1 MADEQRGIGL
11 LERAKGERR
20 PVGDLVGDNDVGVK
34 LVEDGGKLL
43 GERIRLS
50 EQVVHP
56 LLGLAAECRDGAPS
70 RCGEEVGELARF
82 LRWLILGSDQARV
95 ASRPESEQ
103 AVLESVGGDAGL
115 EPCTGRYD
123 DICPASPE
131 CLPDRGEGQVVRD
144 VVGTDEQGD
153 HWAAVRR

>member
-20 PVGDLVGDNDVGVK
+20 PVGDLVGEDDVGVK
-34 LVEDGGKLL
+34 LVDDRGELL
-43 GERIRLS
+43 GDSVRLP

-56 LLGLAAECRDGAPS
+56 LLGLVSKRRDGAAS

-82 LRWLILGSDQARV
+82 LRRLILGSDQARV

-103 AVLESVGGDAGL
+103 AVLESVGGDTGL
-115 EPCTGRYD
+115 EPCAGRDD

-131 CLPDRGEGQVVRD
+131 CLPDRGEGQAVRG
-144 VVGTDEQGD
+144 VVGADEQGD
-153 HWAAVRR
+153 QSATARR